1 MTKLAAQLPILLMG
15 PMVRRAEQT
24 SVCIQ
29 FATSKPANCRIELIN
44 HECYSEQQSIALGDH
59 LYLQFVVIK
68 PINSQF
74 PLDSLLAYALH
85 IDEGVIDLSPWCFNN
100 QSTPEFVIPNKLT
113 DILHGSCRNAHHP
126 AKDSL
131 VSASHWQNTQRGNNH
146 QGAQLLLL
154 SGDQVYA
161 DDVAGPMLL
170 VIHQLI
176 IKLGIYKEQP
186 LALDLPSDIN
196 EQLFN
201 RPFFLPN
208 TPWQKRSK
216 WGVGYWLKKN
226 EPHFSSVQAHNHLI
240 HFEEFVALYL
250 LNFSAAAWHC
260 VDIKNTKYSANNPRN
275 LMIFNA
281 EKKALIDYSHGLAD
295 VERLF
300 ANVSTLMMFDD
311 HDVTDDWNLTAGWE
325 HAISQNKS
333 SKRIVNNGLISYWLF
348 QGMGND
354 ALAKTGALVTPF
366 VESLTANTLWQFK
379 TFDKALNEFNYWHYE
394 LTTTP
399 KVVVLDTRT
408 HRWRNE
414 QNFNEPSGLLDWE
427 RLTDLE
433 ESLLSHDQVIIVS
446 PAPVFG
452 VKSIEA
458 IQALFN
464 MCGQPLMVDV
474 ENWMA
479 HEGSAKK
486 LLDTFRRTDTP
497 NETLILSGDV
507 HYSFC
512 FSVQKRFGDH
522 PNRIWQLT
530 ASGIKNEFPRKLINV
545 LDKLDSILYGPK
557 SPLNFFTKRWHM
569 EVDKHQTK
577 GEGQKYLVSDSAISL
592 ITLEQGNL
600 ARYQLIHGDGHLTEF
615 DLEEQ

>member
-1 MTKLAAQLPILLMG
+1 MITHTANLPILLMG

-24 SVCIQ
+24 GVCIQ
-29 FATSKPANCRIELIN
+29 FATSKPANCQIN
-44 HECYSEQQSIALGDH
+44 LLNVECYSDQHTVSLGEH
-59 LYLQFVVIK
+59 LYLHFVIIK
-68 PINSQF
+68 PIDNKL
-74 PLDSLLAYALH
+74 PVDSLLSYELI
-85 IDEGVIDLSPWCFNN
+85 IDDTAIDLSPWCYSN
-100 QSTPEFVIPNKLT
+100 QTTPAFVIPDKLS

-131 VSASHWQNTQRGNNH
+131 VSASHWQNTQRGNNN

-170 VIHQLI
+170 AVHQLI
-176 IKLGIYKEQP
+176 KALGIYKEQP
-186 LALDLPSDIN
+186 LAIELPADIN
-196 EQLFN
+196 EQLYN
-201 RPFFLPN
+201 RHLFLPK

-216 WGVGYWLKKN
+216 LGVGYWLKKD
-226 EPHFSSVQAHNHLI
+226 EPHFSSVKAYNHLV
-240 HFEEFVALYL
+240 HFEEYIALYL
-250 LNFSAAAWHC
+250 LNFSAAAWQC
-260 VDIKNTKYSANNPRN
+260 VDIQNTTYLGQSEQNKT
-275 LMIFNA
+275 IFDA
-281 EKKALIDYSHGLAD
+281 EKTALIDYAKGLSE

-325 HAISQNKS
+325 QAINENPS
-333 SKRIVNNGLISYWLF
+333 SKRIINNGLISYWLF

-354 ALAKTGALVTPF
+354 ALNKTGELLTPF
-366 VESLTANTLWQFK
+366 KQSRTANNLWQFK
-379 TFDKALNEFNYWHYE
+379 AFDKPLNDFSFWHYE
-394 LTTTP
+394 LTTIP

-427 RLTDLE
+427 RLTELE

-458 IQALFN
+458 IQAMFN
-464 MCGQPLMVDV
+464 ICGQPLMVDV

-530 ASGIKNEFPRKLINV
+530 ASGIKNEFPRKLINI

-569 EVDKHQTK
+569 EVDKHQTI

-600 ARYQLIHGDGHLTEF
+600 ARYQLIHGEGHLTEF
-615 DLEEQ
+615 DLEKQ

>member
-1 MTKLAAQLPILLMG
+1 MTTHAAQLPMLLMG

-24 SVCIQ
+24 GVCIV
-29 FATSKPANCRIELIN
+29 FATSIPAQCQISILNTQST
-44 HECYSEQQSIALGDH
+44 SEQQTITLGER
-59 LYLQFVVIK
+59 LYLHFVVVK
-68 PINSQF
+68 PESTPF
-74 PLDSLLAYALH
+74 ALDTLLAYQL
-85 IDEGVIDLSPWCFNN
+85 ILNGNEVDLSAWAYSN
-100 QSTPEFVIPNKLT
+100 QATPAFVIPNKLNS
-113 DILHGSCRNAHHP
+113 ILHGSCRNAHHP

-131 VSASHWQNTQRGNNH
+131 VTSSQWQNTQRSQNTP
-146 QGAQLLLL
+146 GAQLLLL

-176 IKLGIYKEQP
+176 EKLGIYKEQP
-186 LALDLPSDIN
+186 MALPLPEQSN
-196 EQLFN
+196 EQLYN
-201 RPFFLPN
+201 RHHFLPK

-216 WGVGYWLKKN
+216 LGVGYWLKKD
-226 EPHFSSVQAHNHLI
+226 EPHFSSVKAFNHLI
-240 HFEEFVALYL
+240 HFEEFIALYL
-250 LNFSAAAWHC
+250 LNLSAAAWQC
-260 VDIKNTKYSANNPRN
+260 VDLQNVQYTGQNPEHQR
-275 LMIFNA
+275 IFNA
-281 EKKALIDYSHGLAD
+281 EKSALLGYAKGLNE
-295 VERLF
+295 VEKLF

-325 HAISQNKS
+325 QAINQNPS
-333 SKRIVNNGLISYWLF
+333 SKRIINNGLISYWLF

-354 ALAKTGALVTPF
+354 ALTKTSALIPPF
-366 VESLTANTLWQFK
+366 KQSLSANNQWQFK
-379 TFDKALNEFNYWHYE
+379 AFDKPLNEFNHWHYE

-414 QNFNEPSGLLDWE
+414 SNFNEPSGLLDWE
-427 RLTDLE
+427 RLTELE
-433 ESLLSHDQVIIVS
+433 ESLLSHDKVIIVS

-458 IQALFN
+458 IQAAFN
-464 MCGQPLMVDV
+464 ICGQPLMVDV

-497 NETLILSGDV
+497 KETLILSGDV

-530 ASGIKNEFPRKLINV
+530 ASGIKNEFPRKLINL

-569 EVDKHQTK
+569 EVDKHQTL

-592 ITLEQGNL
+592 ITLDNGDL
-600 ARYQLIHGDGHLTEF
+600 ARYQLIHGDGHTTEF
-615 DLEEQ
+615 DLEHK

>member
-1 MTKLAAQLPILLMG
+1 MITHTANLPILLMG

-24 SVCIQ
+24 GVCIQ
-29 FATSKPANCRIELIN
+29 FATSKPANCQIN
-44 HECYSEQQSIALGDH
+44 LLNFECYSDQHTVSLGEH
-59 LYLQFVVIK
+59 LYLHFVIIK
-68 PINSQF
+68 PINNKL
-74 PLDSLLAYALH
+74 PVDSLLSYELV
-85 IDEGVIDLSPWCFNN
+85 IDDIAVDLSPWCYSN
-100 QSTPEFVIPNKLT
+100 QTTPAFVIPNKLS

-131 VSASHWQNTQRGNNH
+131 VSASHWQNTQRGNNN

-170 VIHQLI
+170 AIHQLI
-176 IKLGIYKEQP
+176 KALGIYKEQP
-186 LALDLPSDIN
+186 LAIELPADIN
-196 EQLFN
+196 EQLYN
-201 RPFFLPN
+201 RHLFLPK

-216 WGVGYWLKKN
+216 LGVGYWLKKD
-226 EPHFSSVQAHNHLI
+226 EPHFSSVKAYNHLI
-240 HFEEFVALYL
+240 HFEEYIALYL
-250 LNFSAAAWHC
+250 LNFSAAAWQC
-260 VDIKNTKYSANNPRN
+260 VDIQNTTYLGQSEQSKT
-275 LMIFNA
+275 IFNA
-281 EKKALIDYSHGLAD
+281 EKTALIDYAKGLSE

-325 HAISQNKS
+325 QAINENPS
-333 SKRIVNNGLISYWLF
+333 SKRIINNGLISYWLF

-354 ALAKTGALVTPF
+354 ALDKTGELLTPF
-366 VESLTANTLWQFK
+366 KQSRTANNLWEFK
-379 TFDKALNEFNYWHYE
+379 AFDKPLNDFSFWHYE
-394 LTTTP
+394 LTTIP

-427 RLTDLE
+427 RLTELE

-458 IQALFN
+458 IQAMFN
-464 MCGQPLMVDV
+464 ICGQPLMVDV

-530 ASGIKNEFPRKLINV
+530 ASGIKNEFPRKLVNI

-600 ARYQLIHGDGHLTEF
+600 ARYQLIHGEGHLTEF

>member
-1 MTKLAAQLPILLMG
+1 MITHTANLPILLMG

-24 SVCIQ
+24 GVCIQ
-29 FATSKPANCRIELIN
+29 FATSKSASCQIN
-44 HECYSEQQSIALGDH
+44 LLNIECYSEQQTIALGQH
-59 LYLQFVVIK
+59 LYLHFIVIK
-68 PINSQF
+68 PVDNLF
-74 PLDSLLAYALH
+74 PVDKLLSYELI
-85 IDEGVIDLSPWCFNN
+85 IDDAIIDLSPWCYSN
-100 QSTPEFVIPNKLT
+100 QITPAFVIPDKLS

-131 VSASHWQNTQRGNNH
+131 VSASHWQNTQRGNNN

-170 VIHQLI
+170 AIHQLI
-176 IKLGIYKEQP
+176 KALGIYKEQP
-186 LALDLPSDIN
+186 LAIELPDDIN
-196 EQLFN
+196 EQLYN
-201 RPFFLPN
+201 RHLYLPK

-216 WGVGYWLKKN
+216 LGVGYWLKKD
-226 EPHFSSVQAHNHLI
+226 EPHFSSVKAYNHLI
-240 HFEEFVALYL
+240 HFEEYIALYL
-250 LNFSAAAWHC
+250 LNFSAAVWQC
-260 VDIKNTKYSANNPRN
+260 VDIQNTTYSGQNKQNKT
-275 LMIFNA
+275 IFDA
-281 EKKALIDYSHGLAD
+281 EKTALIDYAKGLSE

-325 HAISQNKS
+325 QAINENPS
-333 SKRIVNNGLISYWLF
+333 SKRIINNGLISYWLF

-354 ALAKTGALVTPF
+354 ALNKTDELLTPF
-366 VESLTANTLWQFK
+366 KQSRTASNLWQFK
-379 TFDKALNEFNYWHYE
+379 AFDKPLNDFSFWHYE

-427 RLTDLE
+427 RLTELE

-458 IQALFN
+458 IQAMFN
-464 MCGQPLMVDV
+464 ICGQPLMVDV

-530 ASGIKNEFPRKLINV
+530 ASGIKNEFPRKLINI

-600 ARYQLIHGDGHLTEF
+600 ARYQLIHGDGHFTEF
-615 DLEEQ
+615 DLEHK

>member
-1 MTKLAAQLPILLMG
+1 MITHTANLPILLMG

-24 SVCIQ
+24 GVCIQ
-29 FATSKPANCRIELIN
+29 FATSKPANCQIN
-44 HECYSEQQSIALGDH
+44 LLNVECYSDQHTVSLGEH
-59 LYLQFVVIK
+59 LYLHFVIIK
-68 PINSQF
+68 PIDNKL
-74 PLDSLLAYALH
+74 PVDSLLSYELV
-85 IDEGVIDLSPWCFNN
+85 IDDAAIDLSPWCYSN
-100 QSTPEFVIPNKLT
+100 QTTPAFVIPDKLS

-131 VSASHWQNTQRGNNH
+131 VSASHWQNTQRGNNT

-170 VIHQLI
+170 AIHQLI
-176 IKLGIYKEQP
+176 KALGIYKEQP
-186 LALDLPSDIN
+186 LAIELPAHIN
-196 EQLFN
+196 EQLYN
-201 RPFFLPN
+201 RHLFLPK

-216 WGVGYWLKKN
+216 LGVGYWLKKD
-226 EPHFSSVQAHNHLI
+226 EPHFSSVKANNHLI
-240 HFEEFVALYL
+240 HFEEYIALYL
-250 LNFSAAAWHC
+250 LNFSAAVWQC
-260 VDIKNTKYSANNPRN
+260 VDIQNTTYSGQNKQNKT
-275 LMIFNA
+275 IFDA
-281 EKKALIDYSHGLAD
+281 EKTALIDYAKGLSE

-325 HAISQNKS
+325 QAINENPS
-333 SKRIVNNGLISYWLF
+333 SKRIINNGLISYWLF

-354 ALAKTGALVTPF
+354 ALNKTGELLTPF
-366 VESLTANTLWQFK
+366 KQSRTANNLWQFK
-379 TFDKALNEFNYWHYE
+379 AFDKPLNDFSFWHYE

-427 RLTDLE
+427 RLTELE

-458 IQALFN
+458 IQAMFN
-464 MCGQPLMVDV
+464 ICGQPLMVDV

-530 ASGIKNEFPRKLINV
+530 ASGIKNEFPRKLINI

-569 EVDKHQTK
+569 EVDKHQTI